1 MLTSKKVNCISSSH
15 DHAGPS
21 ILCMQVLW
29 ITQKICFKESKRLRI
44 RSQGEKKKKKDKRG
58 KKKKKTRGEKKKK
71 TKEKFL
77 FSKVAHVQQK
87 QGAQFSHST
96 YKQTHMVMHE
106 KTSQGDFDE

>member
-44 RSQGEKKKKKDKRG
+44 RSQGEKKKKDKRG
-58 KKKKKTRGEKKKK
+58 KKKKDKRKISFLQGGTCA
-71 TKEKFL
+71 TKARSPIQPQYL
-77 FSKVAHVQQK
+77 
-87 QGAQFSHST
+87 
-96 YKQTHMVMHE
+96 
-106 KTSQGDFDE
+106 

>member
-44 RSQGEKKKKKDKRG
+44 RSQGEKKKKKTRGG
-58 KKKKKTRGEKKKK
+58 KKKKRQEGKKKK
-71 TKEKFL
+71 RQKKNFFSPRWHMCNKSKEPNSATVLINK
-77 FSKVAHVQQK
+77 H
-87 QGAQFSHST
+87 T
-96 YKQTHMVMHE
+96 W
-106 KTSQGDFDE
+106 